1 MMNNVKTAV
10 LLAAMGALC
19 MGIGAFWGSTG
30 LWIGTFIGLA
40 MVGGSY
46 WFSDKLAIASA
57 RAIEVSV
64 QDMPQY
70 HAVVAELCQR
80 MSIPMPRLY
89 VSDNPQPNAFAT
101 GRNPQHAA
109 VCVTRGLLDNLDW
122 PEIQGVLAH
131 EISHVRNRDILTSS
145 VAAGVAMVITG
156 AARMAMFAGIFGGG
170 GRSDDRDGNGL
181 AGLMMIIL
189 APIAAAMI
197 QMAIS
202 RSREFEADA
211 SAARLLGSGEQ
222 LAKALEKLELG
233 ATRIPVD
240 INPAQAQA
248 YIVNPLRRGQFAKM
262 FSTHPPTAER
272 ITRLRSGA
280 WR

>member
-1 MMNNVKTAV
+1 
-10 LLAAMGALC
+10 
-19 MGIGAFWGSTG
+19 
-30 LWIGTFIGLA
+30 
-40 MVGGSY
+40 
-46 WFSDKLAIASA
+46 
-57 RAIEVSV
+57 
-64 QDMPQY
+64 
-70 HAVVAELCQR
+70 
-80 MSIPMPRLY
+80 
-89 VSDNPQPNAFAT
+89 
-101 GRNPQHAA
+101 
-109 VCVTRGLLDNLDW
+109 
-122 PEIQGVLAH
+122 
-131 EISHVRNRDILTSS
+131 
-145 VAAGVAMVITG
+145 
-156 AARMAMFAGIFGGG
+156 
-170 GRSDDRDGNGL
+170 
-181 AGLMMIIL
+181 MMIIL

>member
-1 MMNNVKTAV
+1 
-10 LLAAMGALC
+10 
-19 MGIGAFWGSTG
+19 MGIGSLWGSTG

-57 RAIEVSV
+57 RATEVT
-64 QDMPQY
+64 QAELPQY

-80 MSIPMPRLY
+80 ANLPMPRLY

-101 GRNPQHAA
+101 GRNPNHAA
-109 VCVTRGLLDNLDW
+109 VCVTQGLLDNLEW
-122 PEIQGVLAH
+122 PDIQGVLAH
-131 EISHVRNRDILTSS
+131 ELSHVRNRDILTSS
-145 VAAGVAMVITG
+145 VAAGVAMVITS
-156 AARMAMFAGIFGGG
+156 AARMAMFAGMFGGG
-170 GRSDDRDGNGL
+170 GRNDDRDGNGL
-181 AGLMMIIL
+181 AGLLMIIL

-211 SAARLLGSGEQ
+211 SAARLLGTGEP
-222 LAKALEKLELG
+222 LARALERLEVG
-233 ATRIPVD
+233 AQRIPVN

-248 YIVNPLRRGQFAKM
+248 YIVNPLRGGQAFAKM
-262 FSTHPPTAER
+262 FSTHPQTAER
-272 ITRLRSGA
+272 ITRLRSGT

>member
-57 RAIEVSV
+57 RATEVTA
-64 QDMPQY
+64 QEMPQY

-101 GRNPQHAA
+101 GRNPHHAA

-122 PEIQGVLAH
+122 QEIQGVLAH
-131 EISHVRNRDILTSS
+131 EISHVRNRDI
-145 VAAGVAMVITG
+145 TG
-156 AARMAMFAGIFGGG
+156 AARMAMFAGMFGGG
-170 GRSDDRDGNGL
+170 GRNDDRDGNGL

-211 SAARLLGSGEQ
+211 SAARLRTCRT
-222 LAKALEKLELG
+222 
-233 ATRIPVD
+233 ATP
-240 INPAQAQA
+240 
-248 YIVNPLRRGQFAKM
+248 
-262 FSTHPPTAER
+262 
-272 ITRLRSGA
+272 
-280 WR
+280 